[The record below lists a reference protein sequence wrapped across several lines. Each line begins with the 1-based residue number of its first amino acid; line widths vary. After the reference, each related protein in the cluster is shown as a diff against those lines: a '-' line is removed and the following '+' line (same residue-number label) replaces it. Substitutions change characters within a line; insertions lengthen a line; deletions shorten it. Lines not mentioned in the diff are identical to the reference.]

1 MASDV
6 AGARP
11 LSAGSGKGQRLK
23 ERVARGRTARGPPI
37 KRSRLPDLWLMIEK
51 LGALDGA
58 RSRRDLCELGPDG
71 ST

>member
-23 ERVARGRTARGPPI
+23 EHVTRGRTARGPPI
-37 KRSRLPDLWLMIEK
+37 KR
-51 LGALDGA
+51 
-58 RSRRDLCELGPDG
+58 
-71 ST
+71 